1 MVNITKCEFITK
13 KLKILGHVIEDGMI
27 KMDESKIEAI
37 SKRSAP
43 INVKQ
48 IQQFTGLCNYYRKF
62 VQNCAKIAAPM
73 VKLTCKD
80 TRWDWTPEC
89 QSSFEQLKQALVS
102 SPVLRPPDFSRKFTI
117 YTDASAYALGGIL
130 TQKDDNGNEYVVAYC
145 SRQLKN
151 GEPNLGITETE
162 CLAVVYAVKQFRA
175 YIHGAPF
182 DVVTDHSALKWLFS
196 IRDPTGKLARW
207 SIYLQFYQ
215 MTIIHRAGH
224 LHVI

>member
-1 MVNITKCEFITK
+1 MFLPQRKHFPFVCVFITKCEFITK

-62 VQNCAKIAAPM
+62 VQNYAKIAAPM

-117 YTDASAYALGGIL
+117 YTDASAYAIGGIL
-130 TQKDDNGNEYVVAYC
+130 TQKDDNG
-145 SRQLKN
+145 
-151 GEPNLGITETE
+151 ITEKE

>member
-1 MVNITKCEFITK
+1 MNVRQ
-13 KLKILGHVIEDGMI
+13 IL
-27 KMDESKIEAI
+27 
-37 SKRSAP
+37 
-43 INVKQ
+43 
-48 IQQFTGLCNYYRKF
+48 QFTGLCNYYRKF
-62 VQNCAKIAAPM
+62 VEQYAKIAAPM

-117 YTDASAYALGGIL
+117 YTDASAYAIGGIL
-130 TQKDDNGNEYVVAYC
+130 TQKDDNG
-145 SRQLKN
+145 
-151 GEPNLGITETE
+151 ITEKE

-182 DVVTDHSALKWLFS
+182 DFVTDHSALKWLFS